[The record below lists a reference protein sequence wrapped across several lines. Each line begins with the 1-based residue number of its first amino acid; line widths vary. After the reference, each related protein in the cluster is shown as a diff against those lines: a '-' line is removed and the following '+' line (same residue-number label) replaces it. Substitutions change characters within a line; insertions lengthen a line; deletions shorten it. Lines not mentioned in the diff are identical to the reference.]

1 MAPGEGAITRVE
13 GTLFFFF
20 LHSLERMS
28 AAEDACF
35 ERDSFCDLRVTL
47 TCGDIFLDSIKAAK
61 KADDIEL
68 CLLTRQKDDCQ
79 ENNGTRV
86 LFLFQ

>member
-1 MAPGEGAITRVE
+1 
-13 GTLFFFF
+13 
-20 LHSLERMS
+20 MS

-68 CLLTRQKDDCQ
+68 CLLTTQKDDCQ